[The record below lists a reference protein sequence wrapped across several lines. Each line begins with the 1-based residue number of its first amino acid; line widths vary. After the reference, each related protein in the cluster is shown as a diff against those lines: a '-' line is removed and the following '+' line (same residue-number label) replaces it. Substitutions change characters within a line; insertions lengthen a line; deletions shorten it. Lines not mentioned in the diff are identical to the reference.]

1 MWFYFTKQFSKCQLQ
16 NSKHIFNYEATY
28 LCFFVIKHL
37 KNINVLPFLMRNHN
51 PIQQRISLININV
64 R

>member
-1 MWFYFTKQFSKCQLQ
+1 MWFYLTKQFSKCQLQ

-28 LCFFVIKHL
+28 LFFGYKTFKEHECV
-37 KNINVLPFLMRNHN
+37 PFLMRNHN
-51 PIQQRISLININV
+51 PIQQRISSININV